1 VKLCH
6 NCGLR
11 IHPSAIIFDYG
22 QVLCRPQP
30 PADRAAMADVLQ
42 MPAAD
47 FDATYWRFRLAY
59 DAADLD
65 AAAYWNKVAQR
76 PLVQDQIDQ
85 LTEIDGRSWTHPD
98 EVMTNWA
105 RQLRAAGMRTA
116 LLSNMP
122 LPVRQHLDRAG
133 WLPEFDYR
141 LFSCDVHLTKPGL
154 EIYQLCLRGL
164 GASASD
170 SLFLDD
176 RPENVCAAEALGMHS
191 ILFTTPGELTSHLDR
206 RFATPAPLIATVK
219 SGDEKNL

>member
-1 VKLCH
+1 M
-6 NCGLR
+6 
-11 IHPSAIIFDYG
+11 
-22 QVLCRPQP
+22 
-30 PADRAAMADVLQ
+30 AAVLQ

-59 DAADLD
+59 DAASLD
-65 AAAYWNKVAQR
+65 AASYWNNVAQHA
-76 PLVQDQIDQ
+76 LEQDQIDQ
-85 LTEIDGRSWTHPD
+85 LIEIDGRSWTHPD

-122 LPVRQHLDRAG
+122 LPVREYLDRAG

-141 LFSCDVHLTKPGL
+141 VFSCDVRMTKPGA

-170 SLFLDD
+170 TLFLDD
-176 RPENVCAAEALGMHS
+176 RPENILAAEALGIHS
-191 ILFTTPGELTSHLDR
+191 ILFTTPSELADHLHR

-219 SGDEKNL
+219 LGDEKNQ